1 MSKLLVQLLQGA
13 LRLLSRPALP
23 RSLLRGILVLWG
35 ALKRLLAKLRT
46 SNDFPRPLDDD
57 LDTRTLTIKGS
68 HDSHQTT
75 TFTTICASIDP
86 SSADGNLL
94 SAQGFNSLQPSS
106 HRSSSPAPSAG
117 PSRSSGYYEGRAAGS
132 TAGYQPSPQQRYLS
146 AGSPPISRSTSNQS
160 GYSMDVGTDSEPHS
174 TGRVQ
179 LSRSREGS
187 PVPSSW
193 RAPTHSMHS
202 NASKL
207 SVQSNASKL
216 SQASRISHRSSKRYV
231 SHLG

>member
-1 MSKLLVQLLQGA
+1 MSKLLLQLLQRA

-23 RSLLRGILVLWG
+23 RSLLRGILMLWS
-35 ALKRLLAKLRT
+35 ALRRLLAKFRT
-46 SNDFPRPLDDD
+46 SDDLPRTLGDG
-57 LDTRTLTIKGS
+57 LDTRALTIKGS

-86 SSADGNLL
+86 TSADGNLL
-94 SAQGFNSLQPSS
+94 SAQGFNPLPPSS
-106 HRSSSPAPSAG
+106 HRSPSPAPSAG

-132 TAGYQPSPQQRYLS
+132 TAGYLPSTQQQFLS
-146 AGSPPISRSTSNQS
+146 AGSPPISRSTSDQS
-160 GYSMDVGTDSEPHS
+160 GYSIDAGTDSEPHS

-179 LSRSREGS
+179 LLRSREGS
-187 PVPSSW
+187 PTPGSW

-231 SHLG
+231 SHAE